1 MRPARPDAGNQSP
14 DSRLDVSIS
23 GFRKE
28 SIMLKIL
35 SLGALATLAAL
46 WLLPRAEDAAQSG
59 VVGGTHA
66 ELELIASL
74 RELAQVPE
82 GASEARASLR
92 AAAAAVPAA
101 PPVAAEP
108 ETPAER
114 MVVTSDALNL
124 RSGPSTDAEVLG
136 RLLEGDSVEVAGREG
151 GWIQVAT
158 ADGATGWAYSDY
170 LAVATE

>member
-28 SIMLKIL
+28 SIMLKML
-35 SLGALATLAAL
+35 SLGTLATLAAL
-46 WLLPRAEDAAQSG
+46 WLLPRAEDTP
-59 VVGGTHA
+59 VTMVGGTHA

>member
-1 MRPARPDAGNQSP
+1 M
-14 DSRLDVSIS
+14 LSIS

-28 SIMLKIL
+28 SIMLRLL
-35 SLGALATLAAL
+35 SLGALATAAAL
-46 WLLPRAEDAAQSG
+46 WLLPRAEDPTQLA

-66 ELELIASL
+66 EMQLIASL

-82 GASEARASLR
+82 GASEARVSLR

-108 ETPAER
+108 EAPAER

-136 RLLEGDSVEVAGREG
+136 RLLEGEAVEVAGRDG
-151 GWIQVAT
+151 GWVQVAT